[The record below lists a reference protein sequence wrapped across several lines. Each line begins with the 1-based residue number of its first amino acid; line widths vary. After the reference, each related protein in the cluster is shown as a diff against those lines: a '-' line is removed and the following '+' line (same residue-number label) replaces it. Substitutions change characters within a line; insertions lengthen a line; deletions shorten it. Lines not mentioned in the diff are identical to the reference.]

1 MTPADPQPGSAV
13 PPGPAPVGTPAA
25 DEGRGVAPRR
35 WYHRLLAVL
44 FATICLEIGC
54 YLAVFPWTSSTT
66 DFAAAHPQW
75 RGDLENLYV
84 RGAISGLGLVNLY
97 IAAVEILRLRR
108 FARR

>member
-1 MTPADPQPGSAV
+1 MTPAEPQPGSAA
-13 PPGPAPVGTPAA
+13 PPAPGPQ
-25 DEGRGVAPRR
+25 R

-66 DFAAAHPQW
+66 DFAAIHPHWGQYL
-75 RGDLENLYV
+75 DNLYV

-97 IAAVEILRLRR
+97 IALVEIFRLRR